1 MTSSAP
7 NRVLIVTTPTS
18 ATMSLWRITKT
29 LLPPETY
36 AEWPIDKLL
45 SSGLSLDDISK
56 TSLPA
61 QGLFMFNIPHLFN
74 FNQKLDDIHFIF
86 NLRDPRDLACNQYA
100 WEFVHPV
107 PDLTEDELAVR
118 RESIRAEGI
127 DQYVLRKDN
136 RGSYEPLLK
145 LYRHVKDFAP
155 VFISSYAQLCV
166 GTTDIIPRL
175 AQYLGNEDS
184 EAVNRLIAAE
194 HPSAL
199 VNSNN
204 WIGQRWAGS
213 DVLPGRARVE
223 LKPETFAE
231 LTRRNADLLESLGEL
246 DRADYHYFY
255 S

>member
-1 MTSSAP
+1 
-7 NRVLIVTTPTS
+7 
-18 ATMSLWRITKT
+18 MSLWRITKS

-36 AEWPIDKLL
+36 TEWPIDKLL
-45 SSGLSLDDISK
+45 SSGLSLDEISK
-56 TSLPA
+56 SCLPA
-61 QGLFMFNIPHLFN
+61 EGLFMFNIPHLFN

-100 WEFVHPV
+100 WEFVHPM
-107 PDLTEDELAVR
+107 PNLTDDELNER
-118 RESIRAEGI
+118 RASILAEGI

-145 LYRHVKDFAP
+145 LLRQVKDSAP

-166 GTTDIIPRL
+166 GITDIIPRL
-175 AQYLGNEDS
+175 SRYLGNEDS
-184 EAVNRLIAAE
+184 DTVNRLIAAE
-194 HPSAL
+194 HPSSL
-199 VNSNN
+199 VHSNN
-204 WIGQRWAGS
+204 WVGQRWAGS

-231 LTRRNADLLESLGEL
+231 LTLRNADLLESLAEL
-246 DRADYHYFY
+246 DRPEYRYFY